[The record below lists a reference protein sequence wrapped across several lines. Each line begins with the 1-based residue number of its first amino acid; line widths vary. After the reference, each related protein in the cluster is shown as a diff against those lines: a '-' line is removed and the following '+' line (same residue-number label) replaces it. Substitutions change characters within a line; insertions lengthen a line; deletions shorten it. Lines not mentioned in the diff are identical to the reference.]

1 MIRRTYLGCDACND
15 PGSCVNIIGARMI
28 QRSRSRR
35 CQWVRCP
42 RHRDLAKWGAGSDRV
57 LENVDD
63 GVNDHKSTSPLDDFW
78 CGLRVSKSATY
89 TYKVRSRTSLVE
101 LGAGAGGVIRRVSM
115 SMQVGVACVRVW
127 WSDRR

>member
-1 MIRRTYLGCDACND
+1 M
-15 PGSCVNIIGARMI
+15 
-28 QRSRSRR
+28 
-35 CQWVRCP
+35 
-42 RHRDLAKWGAGSDRV
+42 

-78 CGLRVSKSATY
+78 CGLRVSKSAAY

-115 SMQVGVACVRVW
+115 SMHVGVACVRVW
-127 WSDRR
+127 WSDRRRLPVLILALARAVLGMRVTQEGIVENGRMSE